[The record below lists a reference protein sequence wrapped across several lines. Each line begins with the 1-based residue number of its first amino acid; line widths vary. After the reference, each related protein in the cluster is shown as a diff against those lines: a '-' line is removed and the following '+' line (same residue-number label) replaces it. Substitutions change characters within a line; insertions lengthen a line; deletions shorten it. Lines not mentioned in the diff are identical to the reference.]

1 MKKFKVI
8 ILIFS
13 LSIFLLACQTVT
25 DKINEKTALE
35 EQELNKW
42 LDKNET
48 ELKAAYG
55 QPNKIQF
62 SNSKNRFYIYNSKKF
77 KIKCERKFEISPKNK
92 VVGFSSKN
100 CF

>member
-1 MKKFKVI
+1 M
-8 ILIFS
+8 FS